1 VEIITDPKEKVSR
14 DDNYMLPLLLSPWW
28 GRVIFFL
35 VFSHIA
41 LQAIHYYLHELP
53 WLLREIFDVDEEE
66 SFTNWFSTIIL
77 FISSV
82 LLFLI
87 AHKKKSDQDPFKNH
101 WYGLAWGFG
110 LLSMDE
116 IAGLHETLNT
126 VTDFAWTI
134 PAAFVVLIV
143 FLLYLKFIL
152 NLPKP
157 ISVLFCIAASV
168 YIGGSVVVE
177 HLADYYVEAFD
188 MDNFGYQIFTAVEET
203 LEMLGVVIFIQAL
216 LKYLILILENGD
228 LTVFRIVG
236 IRLSTNKTIQG

>member
-1 VEIITDPKEKVSR
+1 MKNPKKNGSK
-14 DDNYMLPLLLSPWW
+14 DDCYTLPVLLSPWW
-28 GRVIFFL
+28 GRVILFL

-41 LQAIHYYLHELP
+41 LQAIHYYLYELP

-87 AHKKKSDQDPFKNH
+87 AHKKKSSRDPFTSH
-101 WYGLAWGFG
+101 WYGLAWGFVF
-110 LLSMDE
+110 LSLDE
-116 IAGLHETLNT
+116 VAGLHETLNT

-134 PAAFVVLIV
+134 PGAFVVLIV
-143 FLLYLKFIL
+143 FLLYLKLIL
-152 NLPKP
+152 HLPKP
-157 ISVLFCIAASV
+157 ISILFCIAGSV
-168 YIGGSVVVE
+168 YVGGSVVVE
-177 HLADYYVEAFD
+177 HLADYYIEAFG

-216 LKYLILILENGD
+216 LKYLVSIFGNGD
-228 LTVFRIVG
+228 RIVFRIVEK
-236 IRLSTNKTIQG
+236 RSSTNKTIQS

>member
-1 VEIITDPKEKVSR
+1 MDTPKEDTSK
-14 DDNYMLPLLLSPWW
+14 NGHYALPESIPLIL

-35 VFSHIA
+35 VLFHIV
-41 LQAIHYYLHELP
+41 LQAIHYYVYELP

-87 AHKKKSDQDPFKNH
+87 AQKKKRDQDPFKIH

-110 LLSMDE
+110 LLSLDE
-116 IAGLHETLNT
+116 VAGMHETLNT

-134 PAAFVVLIV
+134 PGAIVVGIV
-143 FLLYLKFIL
+143 FFLYLKFLL

-157 ISVLFCIAASV
+157 MSLLFCIAGSV
-168 YIGGSVVVE
+168 YVGGAVVVE
-177 HLADYYVEAFD
+177 HLADYYIEVFD

-203 LEMLGVVIFIQAL
+203 LEMLGVVFFIRAL
-216 LKYLILILENGD
+216 LIYLVSMLGNEGL
-228 LTVFRIVG
+228 LVFHIAG
-236 IRLSTNKTIQG
+236 KKLSANKTIES

>member
-1 VEIITDPKEKVSR
+1 MKNPRE
-14 DDNYMLPLLLSPWW
+14 NYSEGDCYELPVKLSLWW

-41 LQAIHYYLHELP
+41 LQAIHYYLYELP

-66 SFTNWFSTIIL
+66 SFTNWFSTINL
-77 FISSV
+77 FVSSV

-87 AHKKKSDQDPFKNH
+87 AYKKKRRHDSFKNH

-110 LLSMDE
+110 LLSLDE
-116 IAGLHETLNT
+116 VAGLHETLNT

-134 PAAFVVLIV
+134 PGAFVVLIV
-143 FLLYLKFIL
+143 FLLYLRFIC

-157 ISVLFCIAASV
+157 IRILFCIAGSV
-168 YIGGSVVVE
+168 YVGGAVVVE
-177 HLADYYVEAFD
+177 HLADYYVEVFD

-203 LEMLGVVIFIQAL
+203 LEMFGVVIFIQAL
-216 LKYLILILENGD
+216 LKYLKSILENEGQI
-228 LTVFRIVG
+228 VFRLVG
-236 IRLSTNKTIQG
+236 K

>member
-1 VEIITDPKEKVSR
+1 MNTPMENDDPGDVYVLS
-14 DDNYMLPLLLSPWW
+14 PLSSPWW

-41 LQAIHYYLHELP
+41 LQAIHYYVTELP

-77 FISSV
+77 FIASV

-87 AHKKKSDQDPFKNH
+87 AGKKKSNQDPFKNH

-116 IAGLHETLNT
+116 VAGLHETLNT

-134 PAAFVVLIV
+134 PGAIAVLVV

-152 NLPKP
+152 HLPKP
-157 ISVLFCIAASV
+157 ISSLFCIAGSV
-168 YIGGSVVVE
+168 YVGGAVGVE
-177 HLADYYVEAFD
+177 HLADYYVEAYE

-203 LEMLGVVIFIQAL
+203 LEMSGVVIFIQAL
-216 LKYLILILENGD
+216 LKYLVSILKNGD
-228 LTVFRIVG
+228 LILIRIAG
-236 IRLSTNKTIQG
+236 TRGSTANT

>member
-1 VEIITDPKEKVSR
+1 MSIMKIPTENDSGH
-14 DDNYMLPLLLSPWW
+14 DDYVLFKLSSPWW
-28 GRVIFFL
+28 GRVILFL

-41 LQAIHYYLHELP
+41 LQAIHYYVTELP

-77 FISSV
+77 FVASV

-87 AHKKKSDQDPFKNH
+87 ADKKKNDQDPFKNH

-110 LLSMDE
+110 LLSLDE
-116 IAGLHETLNT
+116 VAGLHETLNT

-134 PAAFVVLIV
+134 PGAIAVLVV

-152 NLPKP
+152 HLPKP
-157 ISVLFCIAASV
+157 TSTLFCIAGSV
-168 YIGGSVVVE
+168 YVGGAVGVE
-177 HLADYYVEAFD
+177 HLADYYVEAYE
-188 MDNFGYQIFTAVEET
+188 MDNFGYQLFTAVEET

-216 LKYLILILENGD
+216 LKYLVSLLKNRDQILI
-228 LTVFRIVG
+228 RITG
-236 IRLSTNKTIQG
+236 TRDSTTNT

>member
-1 VEIITDPKEKVSR
+1 MKTPVEDGRE
-14 DDNYMLPLLLSPWW
+14 DDGYVLPVLLSPWW

-41 LQAIHYYLHELP
+41 LQAIHYYVTELP

-77 FISSV
+77 FIASV

-87 AHKKKSDQDPFKNH
+87 ARIKKNDQDPFKNH

-116 IAGLHETLNT
+116 VAGLHETLNT

-134 PAAFVVLIV
+134 PGAFIVLVV

-152 NLPKP
+152 HLPKP
-157 ISVLFCIAASV
+157 TSTLFCIAGSIYV
-168 YIGGSVVVE
+168 GGSVGVE
-177 HLADYYVEAFD
+177 HLADYYVEAFE

-216 LKYLILILENGD
+216 LKYLMSILKNRDRVLI
-228 LTVFRIVG
+228 RIAG
-236 IRLSTNKTIQG
+236 TTGSIINT